1 MKKSI
6 LIVLLIVVSIVVINF
21 SLQKDENE
29 ERNFAVELVDEKIP
43 LEQILKKR
51 INYTQKQKDL
61 CLFFLKT
68 VREEYHKNPE
78 KIAIT
83 QSTESDVTAKS
94 DAIKLNS
101 GEHLFYV
108 QFNKSLTVP
117 FILNNKSEIIIL
129 FNLTKGG
136 GGNLNNSRSDE
147 IMSK

>member
-6 LIVLLIVVSIVVINF
+6 LIVLLIVISIIVIYSN
-21 SLQKDENE
+21 SPRDENKV
-29 ERNFAVELVDEKIP
+29 RHFALELVDEKIP
-43 LEQILKKR
+43 LEKILKKS

-68 VREEYHKNPE
+68 VREEYNKNPE

-83 QSTESDVTAKS
+83 QSADSNVDVKS

-101 GEHLFYV
+101 GEQLFYV

-136 GGNLNNSRSDE
+136 GGHLSNSRSDE
-147 IMSK
+147 TMHK

>member
-1 MKKSI
+1 MKKNI
-6 LIVLLIVVSIVVINF
+6 LIILLIAISIVVIYYN
-21 SLQKDENE
+21 SKRDENIVK
-29 ERNFAVELVDEKIP
+29 NFALELVDESMP
-43 LEQILKKR
+43 LEQILKTK
-51 INYTQKQKDL
+51 INYSKKQKDV

-68 VREEYHKNPE
+68 VREEYNKNPE
-78 KIAIT
+78 KIVIT
-83 QSTESDVTAKS
+83 QSANSNVDVKS
-94 DAIKLNS
+94 DAVKLNS

-147 IMSK
+147 TMSK

>member
-6 LIVLLIVVSIVVINF
+6 LIVLLIVISIIVIYSN
-21 SLQKDENE
+21 SPRDENKL
-29 ERNFAVELVDEKIP
+29 RHFALELVDEKIP
-43 LEQILKKR
+43 LEKILKKS

-68 VREEYHKNPE
+68 VREEYNKNPE
-78 KIAIT
+78 KIEVT
-83 QSTESDVTAKS
+83 QPTESKTEIHS
-94 DAIKLNS
+94 EAIQLNS

-108 QFNKSLTVP
+108 QFNKSLTLP
-117 FILNNKSEIIIL
+117 FILNKKSEIIIL

-147 IMSK
+147 TMHK

>member
-1 MKKSI
+1 MKKNI
-6 LIVLLIVVSIVVINF
+6 LIILLIAISIVVIYYN
-21 SLQKDENE
+21 SKRDENIVK
-29 ERNFAVELVDEKIP
+29 NFALELVDESMP
-43 LEQILKKR
+43 LEQILKTK
-51 INYTQKQKDL
+51 INYSKKQKDV

-68 VREEYHKNPE
+68 VREEYNKNPE

-83 QSTESDVTAKS
+83 QSANSNVDVKS
-94 DAIKLNS
+94 DAVKLNS

-147 IMSK
+147 TMHI

>member
-6 LIVLLIVVSIVVINF
+6 LIILLIAISIVVIYSN
-21 SLQKDENE
+21 SARDEKIVK
-29 ERNFAVELVDEKIP
+29 NFALELVDQKIP
-43 LEQILKKR
+43 LEKILKKR
-51 INYTQKQKDL
+51 IKYTQKQKDL

-83 QSTESDVTAKS
+83 QSADSDVDVKS

-147 IMSK
+147 TMSK